1 MVTTIQVEERTK
13 NILDKMKMY
22 PRETYNQ
29 IVIRLVKEN
38 IEESELSPET
48 IKGIENALDDVKK
61 GRVHSTKEV
70 KKMLGIE

>member
-13 NILDKMKMY
+13 SILDKMKMY